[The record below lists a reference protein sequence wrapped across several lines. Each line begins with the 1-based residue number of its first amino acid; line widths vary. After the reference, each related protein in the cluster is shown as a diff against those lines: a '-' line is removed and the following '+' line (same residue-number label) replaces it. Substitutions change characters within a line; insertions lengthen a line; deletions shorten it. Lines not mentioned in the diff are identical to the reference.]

1 MTGITNIEEFRSR
14 LVTGGARPTL
24 FRILNAFPNTLRA
37 DAEGLSYMAKAA
49 SIPEEI
55 ISPISVGYFG
65 RKIKLAGDRTYRDWN
80 LTIINDEAYS
90 IRSAFESWHNR
101 LNSPEGN
108 VRAFTYINPNVY
120 KTDVKVEQ
128 LSQSGDVSRLYN
140 LVGAFPIRIG
150 DIRLSWDDQNTI
162 EEFDVT
168 FAYDYFT
175 SPANPSSSNAPVGP
189 TSSPIQTAQGRLLG
203 GA

>member
-1 MTGITNIEEFRSR
+1 MAITNIEEFRSR

-24 FRILNAFPNTLRA
+24 FRITNPFPRTLGA
-37 DAEGLSYMAKAA
+37 DATDLSYMAKAA

-55 ISPISVGYFG
+55 ISQISVGYFG

-80 LTIINDEAYS
+80 LTIINDETYS
-90 IRSAFESWHNR
+90 IRNVFEIWHNL

-108 VRAFTYINPNVY
+108 VRAFSYVNPNIY
-120 KTDVKVEQ
+120 KTDVIVEQ
-128 LSQSGDVSRLYN
+128 LSQSGDVSRMYN

-150 DIRLSWDDQNTI
+150 DIRLSWDEQNTI

-175 SPANPSSSNAPVGP
+175 SPANPSSSGP
-189 TSSPIQTAQGRLLG
+189 LTGPPLPRIPTAQGRLLG
-203 GA
+203 GV

>member
-1 MTGITNIEEFRSR
+1 MPITNIEEFRSR

-24 FRILNAFPNTLRA
+24 FRITNPFPSTLGA
-37 DAEGLSYMAKAA
+37 DAEELSYMAKAA

-80 LTIINDEAYS
+80 LTIINNEMYS
-90 IRSAFESWHNR
+90 IRNVFESWHNL

-108 VRAFTYINPNVY
+108 VRAFSYINPNIY
-120 KTDVKVEQ
+120 KTDVNVEQ
-128 LSQSGDVSRLYN
+128 LNQGGDISRIYK

-175 SPANPSSSNAPVGP
+175 SPANPSSSGPLIGP
-189 TSSPIQTAQGRLLG
+189 TLPRIQTAQGRVVG
-203 GA
+203 GV